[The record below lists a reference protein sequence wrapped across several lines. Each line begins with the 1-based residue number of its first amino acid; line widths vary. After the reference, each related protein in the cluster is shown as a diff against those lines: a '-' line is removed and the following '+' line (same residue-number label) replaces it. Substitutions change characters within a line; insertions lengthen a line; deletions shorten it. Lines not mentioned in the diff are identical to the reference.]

1 MALLIVVL
9 RCMVKGIRLGL
20 TPMLHNRSSIEV
32 GRDAECAASS
42 AFAVRAVADAM
53 HRGQRVDSDGGLPTG
68 TGCGHLA
75 PFKISGCELTFEL
88 ICRTGSALGMM
99 QVPSGA
105 LA

>member
-42 AFAVRAVADAM
+42 AFAVRATSLAFVK
-53 HRGQRVDSDGGLPTG
+53 RTSIQGEDGERFGW
-68 TGCGHLA
+68 
-75 PFKISGCELTFEL
+75 
-88 ICRTGSALGMM
+88 
-99 QVPSGA
+99 
-105 LA
+105 

>member
-68 TGCGHLA
+68 TGCSHLA
-75 PFKISGCELTFEL
+75 PFKMSGCGLTFEL
-88 ICRTGSALGMM
+88 ICRTGSALQMM

>member
-53 HRGQRVDSDGGLPTG
+53 HRGQRVDSDGDKRIRIAAHLLLARAQASEARIRRAPKKSKLRSSKLGSSLP
-68 TGCGHLA
+68 C
-75 PFKISGCELTFEL
+75 
-88 ICRTGSALGMM
+88 
-99 QVPSGA
+99 
-105 LA
+105 

>member
-1 MALLIVVL
+1 MVLL
-9 RCMVKGIRLGL
+9 CMVKRVDRRFSGARDNG
-20 TPMLHNRSSIEV
+20 RSIEV
-32 GRDAECAASS
+32 GRDAKCAASS

-53 HRGQRVDSDGGLPTG
+53 HRGQRIDSDGGLPTG

-75 PFKISGCELTFEL
+75 PFKMSGCGLTFEL
-88 ICRTGSALGMM
+88 ICRTGSALQMM

>member
-75 PFKISGCELTFEL
+75 PFKMSGCGLTVEL
-88 ICRTGSALGMM
+88 ICRTGSALQMM